1 MSNFKTI
8 VTRQGD
14 TWDILAKKIYGNEL
28 FMEELIK
35 ANIHFRKTVI
45 FSAGVV
51 LNVPEID
58 TTSLEYE
65 SNLPPWKRGRGK

>member
-1 MSNFKTI
+1 MANRKVI
-8 VTRQGD
+8 VTHAGD

-28 FMEELIK
+28 LMDELIK

-58 TTSLEYE
+58 TTLAEYE
-65 SNLPPWKRGRGK
+65 ANLPPWKRGRGK